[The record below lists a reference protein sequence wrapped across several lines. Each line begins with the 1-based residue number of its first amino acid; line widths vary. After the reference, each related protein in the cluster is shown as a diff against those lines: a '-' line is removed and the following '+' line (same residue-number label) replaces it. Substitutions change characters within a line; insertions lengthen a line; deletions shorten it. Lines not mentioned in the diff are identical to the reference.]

1 MAIDSYS
8 LCPGGRGKKIRFCC
22 PDHVKDLEQIDK
34 MIEGEQYSAG
44 LNFVNSLLEK
54 RPDCACLIEAKCLFQ
69 RMIGLWEEAYETA
82 KNFVAR
88 EPKNIVALT
97 ELATA
102 SALLDKPQEAVSALV
117 DSLEAVEGDQFPMA
131 IVQAML
137 TVGMS
142 FYENGRIFQ
151 AVAVAKQLQAFAP
164 QDQASNQFLYRCL
177 GSEAVPL
184 MLKEQSFDLQAPE
197 TFSKKS
203 EYDEAVSY
211 LAHGYWK
218 RGRTILEGLL
228 ENGNEWPNIFRNLG
242 IVEYWF
248 ANEEKGRDYFDRF
261 LSSPNIDEEA
271 AIDLEQFLLLLTKP
285 TWDDVQYMIKRVYTI
300 NDFDSVYEKF
310 LSSKQ
315 LIANP
320 RLQSAVEGDVPP
332 KMAFVVLNH
341 PAVDDVEG
349 LTIKDVAR
357 QCGYMFVYG
366 KQTTRAARA
375 EFYIFP
381 EELAVID
388 AMLATE
394 LGVVPTLETTEE
406 LKSQPVLWT
415 TNAST
420 PRLQFKDPSKLS
432 EEELE
437 KLFDEAFEVF
447 ATKWFEHPYAVLG
460 NKTPKEVLS
469 EKNGARRVEALI
481 RVVAGV
487 FTPAYIEKVAA
498 LLRAQA
504 SLPAP
509 KPISPPESFE
519 TTEAAVEFF
528 RQVPLWRWSRL
539 QIEKCNTA
547 ALAELLQ
554 IANLVAPRDVKEKF
568 AKEFLA
574 RPVAEEKYED
584 RGIAYSILIDSA
596 LISQDTDEALRL
608 ILEASKYA
616 NEMGESD
623 SNWNVLEIM
632 TRFRRQEFEKVR
644 SLAQHVFAEHQNDQ
658 EAIQTLQQFFAELNA
673 SAQMQARAMEAYR
686 LRAGQP
692 ASVAPTAASGQTKV
706 DFAVGGGQGST
717 GEEQSSGLW
726 TPGSENAGSQGGSKL
741 WIPD

>member
-44 LNFVNSLLEK
+44 LAFVNSLLEK
-54 RPDCACLIEAKCLFQ
+54 RPDCACLTEAKCLFQ
-69 RMIGLWEEAYETA
+69 RMIGLWEEAYDTA
-82 KNFVAR
+82 KDFAAR

-97 ELATA
+97 ELATSA
-102 SALLDKPQEAVSALV
+102 ALLDKPQEAVAALV

-164 QDQASNQFLYRCL
+164 KDQASNQFLYRCL

-184 MLKEQSFDLQAPE
+184 MLKEQAFDLQAPA
-197 TFSKKS
+197 TFSKKT
-203 EYDEAVSY
+203 EYDEAVAF
-211 LAHGYWK
+211 LAQGHWK
-218 RGRTILEGLL
+218 RGRAILESLL
-228 ENGNEWPNIFRNLG
+228 AVGDEWPNIFRNLG
-242 IVEYWF
+242 LVEYWF
-248 ANEEKGRDYFDRF
+248 ANEDKGRAYLDRF
-261 LSSPNIDEEA
+261 LASAGVDKEA
-271 AIDLEQFLLLLTKP
+271 AIDVEQFLLLLAKP
-285 TWDDVQYMIKRVYTI
+285 TWDDVQYMLKRVYTLD
-300 NDFDSVYEKF
+300 DFDSAYEKF

-315 LIANP
+315 LVANP
-320 RLQSAVEGDVPP
+320 RMQAAVEGDVPP
-332 KMAFVVLNH
+332 KMAFVVLDR
-341 PAVDDVEG
+341 PVVDKVEG
-349 LTIKDVAR
+349 LRLDDVAR

-375 EFYIFP
+375 EFYLFP
-381 EELAVID
+381 EEVAIVDALLA
-388 AMLATE
+388 AE
-394 LGVVPTLETTEE
+394 LGAVPALEADEE

-432 EEELE
+432 EETLE
-437 KLFDEAFEVF
+437 ALFDEAFEAF
-447 ATKWFEHPYAVLG
+447 AAKWYEHPYAVLG
-460 NKTPKEVLS
+460 GKSPKEVMA
-469 EKNGARRVEALI
+469 EENGARRVEALV
-481 RVVAGV
+481 RVVTGV
-487 FTPAYIEKVAA
+487 FTPMYFDKISG

-504 SLPAP
+504 SLPTP
-509 KPISPPESFE
+509 EPIAPPEAFE

-528 RQVPLWRWSRL
+528 RQVPLWRWNRL
-539 QIEKCNTA
+539 QVDKCSTP

-574 RPVAEEKYED
+574 RPAGEAQYED

-596 LISQDTDEALRL
+596 LMKQDTDEALRL
-608 ILEASKYA
+608 ILEVSQYA
-616 NEMGESD
+616 KEMGQSD
-623 SNWNVLEIM
+623 SNWNVLEVM

-644 SLAQHVFAEHQNDQ
+644 SIAQHVFAEHQDDQ

-692 ASVAPTAASGQTKV
+692 APAPAAAPVGQTNV
-706 DFAVGGGQGST
+706 DFAVGGGRAEV
-717 GEEQSSGLW
+717 EEKSSGLW
-726 TPGSENAGSQGGSKL
+726 TPGSDSGNSQGGSKL

>member
-22 PDHVKDLEQIDK
+22 PDHLKDLEQIDK

-44 LNFVNSLLEK
+44 LSFVNSLLSA

-82 KNFVAR
+82 KDFAAR

-97 ELATA
+97 ELATSA
-102 SALLDKPQEAVSALV
+102 ALLDKPQEAVSALV
-117 DSLEAVEGDQFPMA
+117 DALEAVEGDQFPMA

-164 QDQASNQFLYRCL
+164 KDQASNAFLYRCL

-184 MLKEQSFDLQAPE
+184 MLKEQVFDLKAPE
-197 TFSKKS
+197 EFTKKD
-203 EYDEAVSY
+203 EYDRAVGY
-211 LAHGYWK
+211 LARGQWK
-218 RGRTILEGLL
+218 RGRAILESLL
-228 ENGNEWPNIFRNLG
+228 PNGEEWPNLYRNLA

-248 ANEEKGRDYFDRF
+248 VNEDKGRAYLDRY
-261 LSSPNIDEEA
+261 LANPSVDRES
-271 AIDLEQFLLLLTKP
+271 AIDVEQFLLLLVKP
-285 TWDDVQYMIKRVYTI
+285 TWDDVDYMRKRVFTLD
-300 NDFDSVYEKF
+300 NFDAAYEQF

-320 RLQSAVEGDVPP
+320 RLQGAVQGDIPP
-332 KMAFVVLNH
+332 KMAFVVL
-341 PAVDDVEG
+341 DRSITDKTEG
-349 LTIKDVAR
+349 LEIAEVSR

-375 EFYIFP
+375 EFYLFP
-381 EELAVID
+381 ENVNVAEAV
-388 AMLATE
+388 LKATV
-394 LGVVPTLETTEE
+394 GSVPVLESDEKIET
-406 LKSQPVLWT
+406 QPVLWT

-420 PRLQFKDPSKLS
+420 PRLQFKDSSKLS
-432 EEELE
+432 EEVLE
-437 KLFDEAFEVF
+437 ALFEAAFGEF
-447 ATKWFEHPYAVLG
+447 ASKWFNHSYACLD
-460 NKTPKEVLS
+460 NKSPKETLA
-469 EKNGARRVEALI
+469 EDNGAIRVEALI
-481 RVVAGV
+481 RIVTGV
-487 FTPAYIEKVAA
+487 FTSTYYEKIGA

-504 SLPAP
+504 NLPAP
-509 KPISPPESFE
+509 ESIVPPTSFE
-519 TTEAAVEFF
+519 TTEDAVEFF
-528 RQVPLWRWSRL
+528 RQVPLWRWNRL
-539 QIEKCNTA
+539 QVEKCRSD

-568 AKEFLA
+568 AAEFLK
-574 RPVAEEKYED
+574 RPKDEVKYED
-584 RGIAYSILIDSA
+584 RGIAYSILIDASMMT
-596 LISQDTDEALRL
+596 QDLDEALRL
-608 ILEASKYA
+608 ILEATEYA
-616 NEMGESD
+616 HEVGESD
-623 SNWNVLEIM
+623 CQWNVLEVM

-644 SLAQHVFAEHQNDQ
+644 SLAQHVFAEHPDDK

-686 LRAGQP
+686 LRAGQSAP
-692 ASVAPTAASGQTKV
+692 ASSVVQNQPNV
-706 DFAVGGGQGST
+706 DLTVGGGSD
-717 GEEQSSGLW
+717 GERKSGGLW
-726 TPGSENAGSQGGSKL
+726 TPDSDNGGSPSGGSKL